1 LPRDLTLDEVKR
13 VIAEAK
19 NVSLRDELVF
29 KLMAGYGLSVGE
41 IVGTPAR
48 RWDEATRKWFA
59 MEPSLSGLQ
68 IEDLDKEGILVRR
81 KMGRPTEKIP
91 LKGELVRELGKFIGN
106 RTKGKIF
113 ELSQSRVEQL
123 ARRFSKRAGVLDGK
137 LRPQMLVDYYRKN
150 QGSPLMADTVS
161 RSETVSRPEALSP
174 SETGRQVGRKIEYP
188 GLTYAPIN
196 EYGVIFLFSMMNRD
210 DDFGLGFSVE
220 SIAGP
225 FPDALVVDYRKNRE
239 RGMKKYIEFE
249 FSSSSFWRQK
259 HNTKRC
265 DIIVCWEH
273 DWKDCPP
280 TIEVIEL
287 KSMIEQLKL
296 RTIRPPEKSKK
307 NLD

>member
-1 LPRDLTLDEVKR
+1 LSDDLTLDEVKR
-13 VIAEAK
+13 ILSEAEK
-19 NVSLRDELVF
+19 VSLRDALVF

-81 KMGRPTEKIP
+81 KMGRPTEKIR
-91 LKGELVRELGKFIGN
+91 LKAELVRELTKLIRN

-123 ARRFSKRAGVLDGK
+123 ARTYSKKAGVLEGK
-137 LRPQMLVDYYRKN
+137 LRPQMLIDYFRKN
-150 QGSPLMADTVS
+150 QGSPLMA
-161 RSETVSRPEALSP
+161 ETVSLSETRSRPEPVSP

-249 FSSSSFWRQK
+249 FSSSNFWRQK
-259 HNTKRC
+259 HDTKRC

-273 DWKDCPP
+273 DWKDCPL

-287 KSMIEQLKL
+287 KKMIEQLKL
-296 RTIRPPEKSKK
+296 RTVRKHES
-307 NLD
+307 